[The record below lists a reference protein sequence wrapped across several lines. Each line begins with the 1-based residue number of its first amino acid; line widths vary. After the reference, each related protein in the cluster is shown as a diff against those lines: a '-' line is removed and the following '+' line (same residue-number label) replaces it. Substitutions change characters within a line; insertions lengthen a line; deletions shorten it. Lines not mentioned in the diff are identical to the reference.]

1 MMFLGKPVDYWVELQ
16 AMAES
21 KGLDNVVDHNI
32 ALLRVARAARYA
44 DDVLDRIT
52 QSFPDNEVPHPS
64 IEECLNAY
72 CDLHKALKELPDGL
86 LEVVK

>member
-1 MMFLGKPVDYWVELQ
+1 MRETYPGSKVYVAETADDVQQMLEWRDYQ
-16 AMAES
+16 
-21 KGLDNVVDHNI
+21 
-32 ALLRVARAARYA
+32 ALLRVARAAQYA

-72 CDLHKALKELPDGL
+72 CNLNKALKDLPEHL